1 MRDFHQNGRSPV
13 YAANGMA
20 ATSMPIASLTAI
32 EVLRAGGNA
41 VDAAVAACAMLAVVE
56 PQSTGLGGDCFCLYA
71 PADGKVVA
79 VNGSGHSAA
88 AASIDAIEA
97 LGPAARDHVS
107 PHAVTIPCAVSAWQL
122 LLDAHGT
129 KGFDELLQPAIR
141 CAEEGFPVHPR
152 VAWDWSLQVEKLR
165 RAGNKLFL
173 PGGRAPREGDLFVQ
187 KALGGTLRAI
197 AARGADAFY
206 SGPVAA
212 DMAATLKRAGGT
224 QTEEDFANGR
234 KSAEFVAPIHINW
247 RGLDVWQCPPNGPG
261 IVALMILGQLEAL
274 GPAPDGPEGAIRHHR
289 HIEAARL
296 AYRDRDAFL
305 ADPRRRETPVGRLIA
320 PDYLAALARL
330 IDDEG
335 SLPSLPQPGESA
347 LAANGDTV
355 TLSVID
361 RDGNACSLINSIYQ
375 TMGSGILA
383 ERSGVLMQNRG
394 LCFSFERGHPNS
406 LAPNTRPAHTI
417 MPGMATR
424 DGRAG
429 DVLRRDGR
437 ALPADG
443 PDVASDQRAGIRNG
457 HPAGARVSP
466 SLPIH
471 GRGRGR
477 TAGDARHARAPV
489 RARPQADR
497 SCATARRRPGD
508 RRSTASAASSSAA
521 QIRARTARR
530 SGIEAGAFR
539 SRLPRSFLGVTSC
552 RRRR

>member
-32 EVLRAGGNA
+32 EILRAGGNA
-41 VDAAVAACAMLAVVE
+41 VDAAVAACAVLAVVE

-71 PADGKVVA
+71 PAGGGKVVA

-97 LGPAARDHVS
+97 AGPAARDNVS
-107 PHAVTIPCAVSAWQL
+107 PHAVTIPGAVSGWQL

-141 CAEEGFPVHPR
+141 CAEDGFPVHSR
-152 VAWDWSLQVEKLR
+152 VAWDWSLQVEKLS

-173 PGGRAPREGDLFVQ
+173 PGGRAPQEGELFVQ
-187 KALGGTLRAI
+187 TALAGTLRAI

-206 SGPVAA
+206 TGPVAA
-212 DMAATLKRAGGT
+212 DMAATLKSAGGV

-234 KSAEFVAPIHINW
+234 FGAEFVEPIRLRW

-274 GPAPDGPEGAIRHHR
+274 GPAPDGPDGATRHHR

-296 AYRDRDAFL
+296 AYRDRDAFV
-305 ADPRRRETPVGRLIA
+305 ADPRRRETPVSRLIS

-330 IDDEG
+330 IDDER
-335 SLPSLPQPGESA
+335 SLPVLPAPGESA
-347 LAANGDTV
+347 LTANGDTV
-355 TLSVID
+355 TLSVVD

-375 TMGSGILA
+375 TMGSGIVA

-406 LAPNTRPAHTI
+406 LSPNARPAHTI

-424 DGRAG
+424 DGRPAMCFG
-429 DVLRRDGR
+429 VMGEHYQPMGQTWLLTNALEYGMDIQEALEFPRVCPYMGEVEVERRVTPVMRERLSALGHKVTEVVRPLGGGQAIGIDRDRGVLIGGSDPRKDGA
-437 ALPADG
+437 ALG
-443 PDVASDQRAGIRNG
+443 Y
-457 HPAGARVSP
+457 
-466 SLPIH
+466 
-471 GRGRGR
+471 
-477 TAGDARHARAPV
+477 
-489 RARPQADR
+489 
-497 SCATARRRPGD
+497 
-508 RRSTASAASSSAA
+508 
-521 QIRARTARR
+521 
-530 SGIEAGAFR
+530 
-539 SRLPRSFLGVTSC
+539 
-552 RRRR
+552 

>member
-32 EVLRAGGNA
+32 EILRAGGNA
-41 VDAAVAACAMLAVVE
+41 VDAAVAACAVLAVVE

-71 PADGKVVA
+71 PAGGGKVVA

-88 AASIDAIEA
+88 AASIDMIEA
-97 LGPAARDHVS
+97 AGPAARENVS
-107 PHAVTIPCAVSAWQL
+107 PHAVTIPGAVSGWQL

-141 CAEEGFPVHPR
+141 CAEDGFPVHSR
-152 VAWDWSLQVEKLR
+152 VAWDWSLQVEKLS

-173 PGGRAPREGDLFVQ
+173 PGGRAPQEGELFVQ
-187 KALGGTLRAI
+187 TALAGTLRAI

-206 SGPVAA
+206 IGPVAA
-212 DMAATLKRAGGT
+212 DMAATLKSAGGV

-234 KSAEFVAPIHINW
+234 FGAEFVEPIRLSW

-274 GPAPDGPEGAIRHHR
+274 GPAPDGPDGVTRHHR

-296 AYRDRDAFL
+296 AYRDRDAFV
-305 ADPRRRETPVGRLIA
+305 ADPRRRETPVSRLIS

-330 IDDEG
+330 IDDD
-335 SLPSLPQPGESA
+335 STLPVLPAPGESA
-347 LAANGDTV
+347 LTANGDTV
-355 TLSVID
+355 TLSVVD

-375 TMGSGILA
+375 TMGSGIVA

-406 LAPNTRPAHTI
+406 LSPNARPAHTI

-424 DGRAG
+424 DGRPAMCFG
-429 DVLRRDGR
+429 VMGEHYQPMGQTWLLTNALEYGMDIQEALEFPRVCPYMGEVEVERRVTPVMR
-437 ALPADG
+437 ERLSALGHKVTEVVRPLGGGQAI
-443 PDVASDQRAGIRNG
+443 GI
-457 HPAGARVSP
+457 
-466 SLPIH
+466 
-471 GRGRGR
+471 
-477 TAGDARHARAPV
+477 D
-489 RARPQADR
+489 
-497 SCATARRRPGD
+497 GD
-508 RRSTASAASSSAA
+508 RGVLIGGSDPRKDGAA
-521 QIRARTARR
+521 
-530 SGIEAGAFR
+530 
-539 SRLPRSFLGVTSC
+539 LGY
-552 RRRR
+552 